1 MQLNITTDYAI
12 RIVLYLATSQGKS
25 TSKELPENLCIP
37 QHYILKVTKKLE
49 NEKLI
54 NVQNGK
60 NGGFSIAKDKA
71 QINLLDIIKLME
83 PTIKINRCLELD
95 KYCSRC
101 ATEYCSVR
109 KTYCFLQKI
118 MEERLSSITVEEILK
133 QQFVIRGMKE

>member
-12 RIVLYLATSQGKS
+12 RIVLYLATSQG
-25 TSKELPENLCIP
+25 KELPENLCIP

-83 PTIKINRCLELD
+83 PTIKINRCLEPD